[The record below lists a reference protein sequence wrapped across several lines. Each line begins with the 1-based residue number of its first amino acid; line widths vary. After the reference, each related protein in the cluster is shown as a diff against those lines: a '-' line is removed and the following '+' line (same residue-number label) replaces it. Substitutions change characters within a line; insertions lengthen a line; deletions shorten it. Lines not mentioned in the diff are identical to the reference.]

1 MKKLLFVAILAVA
14 GIAAAVA
21 QPRAIGLNLGT
32 GNGISYQHSLGE
44 ANMLDV
50 AVNIPLQLGGES
62 LGFGIGGIVTYDW
75 INPFGTAIPWNNK
88 GEWNWYL
95 GVGAGAGVYNPFST
109 VDVPKVENG
118 VEVVDKEGN
127 IVTKKEWVGSIYA
140 GIAGHVGVAYNFWF
154 PLQLSLDIRPTIGVD
169 NTKDNKVGFGLA
181 GLYNVSLGVRYL
193 F

>member
-1 MKKLLFVAILAVA
+1 MKKLLLIAVLAVA
-14 GIAAAVA
+14 GVAAAVA

-44 ANMLDV
+44 TNMLDV
-50 AVNIPLQLGGES
+50 AVQVPVLTEGL
-62 LGFGIGGIVTYDW
+62 GGIVTYDW
-75 INPFGTAIPWNNK
+75 INPFGTAIPWDYQ
-88 GEWNWYL
+88 GTWNWYL
-95 GVGAGAGVYNPFST
+95 GVGGSAGVYGLLST
-109 VDVPKVENG
+109 EYANH
-118 VEVVDKEGN
+118 
-127 IVTKKEWVGSIYA
+127 WYA
-140 GIAGHVGVAYNFWF
+140 GVVGHVGIEYQFWF